1 MPATLG
7 ILRATTA
14 DETRVPCTPEIA
26 GEWVEKG
33 WTVHVEAGA
42 GAEALAPDAAFEEA
56 GATITDR
63 AEVAQ
68 ADVVWCV
75 EPPDEETI
83 GQMASGATLV
93 GMLHPLDAPEIAS
106 TLAEA
111 GVTAFAME
119 LVPRISRAQR
129 LDALSAMGAVSGY
142 KAALLGAN
150 ALPRFFPLLSTA
162 AGSIRPAQ
170 VVVIG
175 AGVAG
180 LQAIAT
186 ARRLGAKV
194 KGYDI
199 REAAQEEVESL
210 GASFIELDVEIE
222 ESQDAEGYG
231 RALAQEKARQQTELL
246 VPHLAKADVVISTA
260 LIPGRPAPLV
270 ITEAAVEAMPDGSVI
285 VDAAASRGGNCAL
298 TRPGETVTAHT
309 TTILGPRNLPA
320 LLPGH
325 ASQLYA
331 RTLAAFLT
339 LSIDDDGTFAPD
351 LEDEIIQQMSLTR
364 EGTIVN
370 DRVRSLLSSDAHP
383 ASTD

>member
-14 DETRVPCTPEIA
+14 DETRVPCTPKIA

-33 WTVHVEAGA
+33 WTVCVETGA

-63 AEVAQ
+63 EAAAQ
-68 ADVVWCV
+68 ADVVWGV

-83 GQMASGATLV
+83 GEMAPGATLV

-106 TLAEA
+106 ALADAE
-111 GVTAFAME
+111 VTSFAME

-199 REAAQEEVESL
+199 REAAREEVESL

-222 ESQDAEGYG
+222 ESQDAAGYG

-285 VDAAASRGGNCAL
+285 VDAAASHGGNCAL
-298 TRPGETVTAHT
+298 TSPGETITAHT

-331 RTLAAFLT
+331 RTLAAFLS
-339 LSIDDDGTFAPD
+339 LSITDDAAFAPD
-351 LEDEIIQQMSLTR
+351 WEDEIIQQMALTR
-364 EGTIVN
+364 EGAIVN
-370 DRVRSLLSSDAHP
+370 DRVQSLLSSDAHR

>member
-1 MPATLG
+1 MPSTLG

-14 DETRVPCTPEIA
+14 DETRVPCTPA
-26 GEWVEKG
+26 VAAEWVEKG
-33 WTVHVEAGA
+33 WTVQVEAGA

-56 GATITDR
+56 GATITGR
-63 AEVAQ
+63 AEAAE

-75 EPPDEETI
+75 EPPDAETI
-83 GQMASGATLV
+83 GQMTSGATLV
-93 GMLHPLDAPEIAS
+93 GMLHPLDAPEIVSA
-106 TLAEA
+106 LADA

-129 LDALSAMGAVSGY
+129 LDALSAMGAVAGY

-150 ALPRFFPLLSTA
+150 TLPRFFPLLSTA

-231 RALAQEKARQQTELL
+231 RALVQEKARQQAELL
-246 VPHLAKADVVISTA
+246 VPHLAKADVVITTA

-285 VDAAASRGGNCAL
+285 VDAAASHGGNCAL
-298 TRPGETVTAHT
+298 TSPGETITAHT

-339 LSIDDDGTFAPD
+339 LSIDDAGTFAPD
-351 LEDEIIQQMSLTR
+351 LEDEIIQQMCVTR
-364 EGTIVN
+364 EGAIVN
-370 DRVRSLLSSDAHP
+370 DRVRSLLSSDANP
-383 ASTD
+383 ASSD